1 MLEIQTMKKLV
12 ISAFAASLVMGG
24 ASLAYADQTSTQTRN
39 TASAYGVGTA
49 SANRDGAQAGAVVA
63 GKATQSQQ
71 SKSKNRKHRHDQQP
85 SAGASTSPNAASTY
99 TTGAVYTDRNRA
111 TASGSTGGTA
121 AGTGVQSTTSGLSVY
136 GDVYKD
142 GGSAGVEGGS
152 TAESGQRPARRP
164 Q

>member
-1 MLEIQTMKKLV
+1 MKKLV

-49 SANRDGAQAGAVVA
+49 SANRDGAQAGAAVA
-63 GKATQSQQ
+63 GEAKQMSQT
-71 SKSKNRKHRHDQQP
+71 KTKHRKHRGDREQPQQ
-85 SAGASTSPNAASTY
+85 SSGASTSPNAASTY

-152 TAESGQRPARRP
+152 TAESGQRPQRRP